1 MTTFLTIIHVIAC
14 ITLILIVLL
23 QAGKGA
29 NMGAAFGGSSQT
41 VFGSSGAGT
50 FLGKMTAAV
59 AIIFMLTSITLTY
72 TSSRRTTGSGVMDNV
87 SVPADK
93 QKVPAVPKPVL
104 PSTTQPVQPL
114 QPSLPATSPAKAP
127 AVPVKVPMTVPAKS
141 PVAPVPS
148 PGQSKSNANAPVQA
162 PVTTK
167 GATPGA
173 PLAK

>member
-1 MTTFLTIIHVIAC
+1 MTTLLTIIHVLAC

-72 TSSRRTTGSGVMDNV
+72 TASRKTSGVMDRGV
-87 SVPADK
+87 ST
-93 QKVPAVPKPVL
+93 PV
-104 PSTTQPVQPL
+104 TRQ
-114 QPSLPATSPAKAP
+114 
-127 AVPVKVPMTVPAKS
+127 AVPVAPKPA
-141 PVAPVPS
+141 APPAAPAAA
-148 PGQSKSNANAPVQA
+148 PGTAKTPAAAPA
-162 PVTTK
+162 
-167 GATPGA
+167 
-173 PLAK
+173 AK

>member
-1 MTTFLTIIHVIAC
+1 MTTLLTIIHVLAC

-72 TSSRRTTGSGVMDNV
+72 TASRKTSGLMDGSVA
-87 SVPADK
+87 PATRQELPAS
-93 QKVPAVPKPVL
+93 QKPAQLPAL
-104 PSTTQPVQPL
+104 PS
-114 QPSLPATSPAKAP
+114 ASPAAAP
-127 AVPVKVPMTVPAKS
+127 GTANMPPESPA
-141 PVAPVPS
+141 
-148 PGQSKSNANAPVQA
+148 
-162 PVTTK
+162 
-167 GATPGA
+167 
-173 PLAK
+173 AK